1 MKILV
6 LLSFAM
12 VCLDGGIQVHVGAV
26 PQEAVGC
33 DAISAE
39 DKVRDFSASI
49 VYDVV
54 NFFLYIYFLVNPPFL
69 GFLLRF
75 Y

>member
-1 MKILV
+1 MRFGLFRVILV
-6 LLSFAM
+6 LLISLVM
-12 VCLDGGIQVHVGAV
+12 VCLDGGLQVHVGAV

-33 DAISAE
+33 DAISAA

-54 NFFLYIYFLVNPPFL
+54 NFFYIYIF
-69 GFLLRF
+69 
-75 Y
+75 

>member
-1 MKILV
+1 
-6 LLSFAM
+6 M

-33 DAISAE
+33 DAISAA
-39 DKVRDFSASI
+39 DKVRDFSVNI

-54 NFFLYIYFLVNPPFL
+54 KFFFFFSEI
-69 GFLLRF
+69 RF
-75 Y
+75 

>member
-1 MKILV
+1 MRFGLCVILM
-6 LLSFAM
+6 LLISFVM

-33 DAISAE
+33 DAISAA

-49 VYDVV
+49 VYDVIKI
-54 NFFLYIYFLVNPPFL
+54 F
-69 GFLLRF
+69 
-75 Y
+75 